1 MSTAFVFIALALAL
15 FNFVNGDENITVTE
29 ANTPQYIFTPNVST
43 TWIVTFTPN
52 LRGFIIFDKY
62 FVLKDGEQITIY
74 NGNKTEPRY
83 CLANYTSNSNS
94 TVANQRLTFGKGQG
108 FKVIYSTNSGPTS
121 STSTSTTTT
130 TTTTTPSTT
139 STTTTTTAPTMPPTT
154 RAPEFFMF
162 LVSAY
167 DEPASLMN
175 NTQYSGTFPVNVTDQ
190 SVPQSIETNSGVSQ
204 YWHFYPVL
212 GYTRLSF
219 LLTGS
224 SAINYPNNN
233 LTLVLYRGNADN
245 LNDTSTIIKTY
256 KVPADYDTESHI
268 FDFGETLSLFFDYPF
283 NNVSDIKIGYSF
295 IVSPTVNG
303 TITTTTPVT
312 DASGNPINSTNPTV
326 AGTSTMSTTLNTTGT
341 STVTETTTTSGAA
354 PFIFSISPIIISLIF
369 QKCQS
374 H

>member
-1 MSTAFVFIALALAL
+1 MSNAFVFIALAIAL

-29 ANTPQYIFTPNVST
+29 PNTPQYIFSPNVSK
-43 TWIVTFTPN
+43 TWLVTFAQN

-62 FVLKDGEQITIY
+62 YKLKDGEQITIY
-74 NGNKTEPRY
+74 NGDETEPRY
-83 CLANYTSNSNS
+83 CLANYTSNS

-108 FKVIYSTNSGPTS
+108 FKVIYSTNSGLTS

-154 RAPEFFMF
+154 LTPQFFMF

-175 NTQYSGTFPVNVTDQ
+175 NTQISGTFPINVTNA
-190 SVPQSIETNSGVSQ
+190 SVPLSIETYSGVSQ

-224 SAINYPNNN
+224 SAINIPNNN
-233 LTLVLYRGNADN
+233 ATLVLYRGNVYN
-245 LNDTSTIIKTY
+245 PNDTSTIIKTY
-256 KVPADYDTESHI
+256 RDNCDTESYI
-268 FDFGETLSLFFDYPF
+268 IDFGETLSLFFDYPY

-295 IVSPTVNG
+295 IVSPTDDG
-303 TITTTTPVT
+303 TITTTK
-312 DASGNPINSTNPTV
+312 NSTNPTV
-326 AGTSTMSTTLNTTGT
+326 VTGTSTMSTTLNTTGT

-354 PFIFSISPIIISLIF
+354 PFIFSIAPIIISLIF